1 MQLSLDKS
9 IRVEPFILS
18 PDRSFPDITKID
30 TVAIKNRSTAIVVSS
45 EFADLIC
52 LLKARLN
59 SKYNVFVEIDPHG
72 STFGLNK
79 MLQKVN
85 YNAVDGCEI
94 GLSKNKN
101 YTELM
106 NEMKTVV
113 NFLKQFGKTLA
124 IRWVIDAAHGTGY
137 IDNCMRAIKE
147 SKEIKFDMI
156 RVLTPPS
163 MAFDKRLEIANLIRE
178 GIGMAQSKIKIDAE
192 PENVSVINNV
202 MFSIHASKL

>member
-9 IRVEPFILS
+9 IRVEPLILS
-18 PDRSFPDITKID
+18 PDRSFPDITKVD
-30 TVAIKNRSTAIVVSS
+30 TIAIKNRSTAIVVSP

-52 LLKARLN
+52 LFKARHN
-59 SKYNVFVEIDPHG
+59 SKYNVFVEIDSHG

-79 MLQKVN
+79 MLHKIN

-113 NFLKQFGKTLA
+113 NFLKQFGKNLM
-124 IRWVIDAAHGTGY
+124 IRWIVDSVHGTAH
-137 IDNCMRAIKE
+137 INNCMRAIKE

-163 MAFDKRLEIANLIRE
+163 MVFDKRLEIANLIRE
-178 GIGMAQSKIKIDAE
+178 GIGMVQSKIKIDAE
-192 PENVSVINNV
+192 PENVSTINNV